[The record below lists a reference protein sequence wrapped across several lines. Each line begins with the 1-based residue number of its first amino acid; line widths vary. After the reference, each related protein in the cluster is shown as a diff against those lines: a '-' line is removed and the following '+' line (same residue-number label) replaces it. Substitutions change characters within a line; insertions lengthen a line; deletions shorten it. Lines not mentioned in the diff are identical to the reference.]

1 MTYLRLFWEFFKT
14 GLFAVGGG
22 MATVPFLKNIG
33 LATGWYSQTDL
44 MNMLAVSESTP
55 GPIGINMATYVGFT
69 VAGIPGAVIAT
80 IGEVTPSIIVI
91 LIVAAMLTKFRNSK
105 YVENAFYGLRPASSG
120 LIGAACAGVVL
131 QVLLRVTSTAVP
143 DSLFMRFSWDGT
155 VSWMGLALA
164 AVLLVGVITVGG
176 YLLKIR
182 APELP
187 NKDNTQ
193 KDPNRPQVDEI
204 DYGDGVRPRV
214 SGERKSKDFYTV
226 LVLGRDTGG
235 GGNTDTMLLASYDV
249 TNQKATVMSIPRDT
263 MVNVPWDVKKINSV
277 YNYYGGGDKGIKALY
292 KEISQLVGF
301 EPDYQVIIEWDAVGA
316 IVEAIGGVYFDVPYN
331 MDYHDQYQD
340 LVIEQEKGY
349 RKLNGDDAMQVI
361 RWRKNDSNSPYG
373 NPQIGDSGRM
383 QIQQDFLKAVI
394 KQLLQLKNVVN
405 PGKLAEVFREN
416 VETDLS
422 FENILWF
429 GKRAVFGGLSLEDV
443 SFMTMPWTGVYVYS
457 RTLSAEYGRT
467 MKLDYVVPQAN
478 ALLDLVNDSL
488 SPFTEKFTLRDLD
501 IMSVNA
507 DGSLAS
513 STGRVEDSKAA
524 AAPPLFVDPYTGRI
538 ANSSESTGGET
549 EENDPPAEV
558 TSGSLTVIGEATGNE

>member
-1 MTYLRLFWEFFKT
+1 MSR
-14 GLFAVGGG
+14 AVRYKKHLTTLQVFLSIVLILLT
-22 MATVPFLKNIG
+22 ACVAVKAFFLK
-33 LATGWYSQTDL
+33 
-44 MNMLAVSESTP
+44 
-55 GPIGINMATYVGFT
+55 
-69 VAGIPGAVIAT
+69 
-80 IGEVTPSIIVI
+80 
-91 LIVAAMLTKFRNSK
+91 
-105 YVENAFYGLRPASSG
+105 
-120 LIGAACAGVVL
+120 
-131 QVLLRVTSTAVP
+131 
-143 DSLFMRFSWDGT
+143 
-155 VSWMGLALA
+155 
-164 AVLLVGVITVGG
+164 
-176 YLLKIR
+176 
-182 APELP
+182 APEQKMDELP
-187 NKDNTQ
+187 SQPSSTG
-193 KDPNRPQVDEI
+193 DPQLSEEEQAAQEALRSHLERKGGFYTI
-204 DYGDGVRPRV
+204 LV
-214 SGERKSKDFYTV
+214 SGSDDGNGNSDTNILVAVDTV
-226 LVLGRDTGG
+226 NGYVYG
-235 GGNTDTMLLASYDV
+235 V
-249 TNQKATVMSIPRDT
+249 SIPRDSKA
-263 MVNVPWDVKKINSV
+263 VWDGKSHKINAAFGKGGMTKLAEVVSDQLGIPVDYTVSV
-277 YNYYGGGDKGIKALY
+277 DLT
-292 KEISQLVGF
+292 GF
-301 EPDYQVIIEWDAVGA
+301 EAL
-316 IVEAIGGVYFDVPYN
+316 VEAIGGVYFDVPYN

-361 RWRKNDSNSPYG
+361 RWRKNDSKSPYG

-394 KQLLQLKNVVN
+394 KQLLQLENVPN
-405 PGKLAEVFREN
+405 LGKLAEVFREN

-429 GKRAVFGGLSLEDV
+429 GKRAVIGGLSLEDV
-443 SFMTMPWTGVYVYS
+443 SFMTMPWTGIYVYS

-524 AAPPLFVDPYTGRI
+524 AAPPVFVDPYTGRI

>member
-1 MTYLRLFWEFFKT
+1 MSR
-14 GLFAVGGG
+14 AVRHKKHLTTLQIFLSIVLILLT
-22 MATVPFLKNIG
+22 ACVAVKAFFLK
-33 LATGWYSQTDL
+33 
-44 MNMLAVSESTP
+44 
-55 GPIGINMATYVGFT
+55 
-69 VAGIPGAVIAT
+69 
-80 IGEVTPSIIVI
+80 
-91 LIVAAMLTKFRNSK
+91 
-105 YVENAFYGLRPASSG
+105 
-120 LIGAACAGVVL
+120 
-131 QVLLRVTSTAVP
+131 
-143 DSLFMRFSWDGT
+143 
-155 VSWMGLALA
+155 
-164 AVLLVGVITVGG
+164 
-176 YLLKIR
+176 
-182 APELP
+182 APE
-187 NKDNTQ
+187 Q
-193 KDPNRPQVDEI
+193 KVDELPSQPSST
-204 DYGDGVRPRV
+204 GDPQLSEEEQAAQEALRSHLERKGGFYTILV
-214 SGERKSKDFYTV
+214 SGSDDGNGNSDTNILVAVDTV
-226 LVLGRDTGG
+226 NGYVYG
-235 GGNTDTMLLASYDV
+235 V
-249 TNQKATVMSIPRDT
+249 SIPRDSKA
-263 MVNVPWDVKKINSV
+263 VWDGKSHKINAAFGKGGMTKLAEVVSDQLGIPVDYTVSV
-277 YNYYGGGDKGIKALY
+277 DLT
-292 KEISQLVGF
+292 GF
-301 EPDYQVIIEWDAVGA
+301 EAL
-316 IVEAIGGVYFDVPYN
+316 VEAIGGVYFDVPYN

-394 KQLLQLKNVVN
+394 KQLLQLKNVPN
-405 PGKLAEVFREN
+405 LGKLAEVFQEN

-422 FENILWF
+422 FEYILWF
-429 GKRAVFGGLSLEDV
+429 GKRAVIGGLSLEDV
-443 SFMTMPWTGVYVYS
+443 SFMTMPWTGIYVYS

-524 AAPPLFVDPYTGRI
+524 AAPPVFVDPYTGRI

>member
-1 MTYLRLFWEFFKT
+1 MAGGNEKKQPRVKKPKKPSRFTRQQKLLI
-14 GLFAVGGG
+14 AV
-22 MATVPFLKNIG
+22 AVV
-33 LATGWYSQTDL
+33 LAL
-44 MNMLAVSESTP
+44 
-55 GPIGINMATYVGFT
+55 
-69 VAGIPGAVIAT
+69 AVIA
-80 IGEVTPSIIVI
+80 
-91 LIVAAMLTKFRNSK
+91 VAA
-105 YVENAFYGLRPASSG
+105 
-120 LIGAACAGVVL
+120 C
-131 QVLLRVTSTAVP
+131 Q
-143 DSLFMRFSWDGT
+143 SLFVRPD
-155 VSWMGLALA
+155 VSSKP
-164 AVLLVGVITVGG
+164 TT
-176 YLLKIR
+176 
-182 APELP
+182 E
-187 NKDNTQ
+187 DSDTE
-193 KDPNRPQVDEI
+193 EI
-204 DYGDGVRPRV
+204 DWGEGSRPR
-214 SGERKSKDFYTV
+214 SDGERKSEDYYTV
-226 LVLGRDTGG
+226 LILGRDTGG

-263 MVNVPWDVKKINSV
+263 MVNVPWDIKKINSV
-277 YNYYGGGDKGIKALY
+277 YSYYGGGDRGIQYLY

-301 EPDYQVIIEWDAVGA
+301 EPDYQVVIEWEAVGQ
-316 IVEAIGGVYFDVPYN
+316 IVDAMGGVWFDVPRN
-331 MDYHDQYQD
+331 MNYDDPYQD
-340 LVIEQEKGY
+340 LSIHISKGY
-349 RKLNGDDAMQVI
+349 QKLNGEQAMGVL
-361 RWRKNDSNSPYG
+361 RYRHDNDLHYG
-373 NPQIGDSGRM
+373 YPDGDLGR
-383 QIQQDFLKAVI
+383 IKTQQAFLTAMLE
-394 KQLLQLKNVVN
+394 QLLKLENITKVN
-405 PGKLAEVFREN
+405 QFVKVFQEN

-524 AAPPLFVDPYTGRI
+524 AAPPVFVDPYTGRI

>member
-1 MTYLRLFWEFFKT
+1 MKGKREADNNFNFKSEKLDELRSRVDAAFDEHGDEAWEQIK
-14 GLFAVGGG
+14 
-22 MATVPFLKNIG
+22 
-33 LATGWYSQTDL
+33 
-44 MNMLAVSESTP
+44 
-55 GPIGINMATYVGFT
+55 GIFT
-69 VAGIPGAVIAT
+69 HPKRLLVA
-80 IGEVTPSIIVI
+80 
-91 LIVAAMLTKFRNSK
+91 
-105 YVENAFYGLRPASSG
+105 
-120 LIGAACAGVVL
+120 
-131 QVLLRVTSTAVP
+131 
-143 DSLFMRFSWDGT
+143 
-155 VSWMGLALA
+155 ALA

-301 EPDYQVIIEWDAVGA
+301 EPDYQVVVEWEAVGA

-331 MDYHDQYQD
+331 MDYHDRYQD

-394 KQLLQLKNVVN
+394 KQLLQLENVPN
-405 PGKLAEVFREN
+405 LGKLAEVFREN

-429 GKRAVFGGLSLEDV
+429 GKRAVIGGLSLEDV
-443 SFMTMPWTGVYVYS
+443 SFMTMPWTGVYVYSRTLSAEYGRTNVETDLSFENILWFGKQAVIGGLSLEDVSFMTMPWTGIYVYS

-524 AAPPLFVDPYTGRI
+524 AAPPVFVDPYTGRI

>member
-1 MTYLRLFWEFFKT
+1 MKGKREADNNFNFKSEKLDELRSRVDAAFDEHGDEAWEQIK
-14 GLFAVGGG
+14 
-22 MATVPFLKNIG
+22 
-33 LATGWYSQTDL
+33 
-44 MNMLAVSESTP
+44 
-55 GPIGINMATYVGFT
+55 GIFT
-69 VAGIPGAVIAT
+69 HPKRLLVA
-80 IGEVTPSIIVI
+80 
-91 LIVAAMLTKFRNSK
+91 
-105 YVENAFYGLRPASSG
+105 
-120 LIGAACAGVVL
+120 
-131 QVLLRVTSTAVP
+131 
-143 DSLFMRFSWDGT
+143 
-155 VSWMGLALA
+155 ALA

-187 NKDNTQ
+187 NRDGDTQ
-193 KDPNRPQVDEI
+193 DPGQTDVDL

-301 EPDYQVIIEWDAVGA
+301 EPDYQVVVEWEAVGA

-361 RWRKNDSNSPYG
+361 RWRKND
-373 NPQIGDSGRM
+373 
-383 QIQQDFLKAVI
+383 FLKAVI

-405 PGKLAEVFREN
+405 PGKLAEVFQEN

-429 GKRAVFGGLSLEDV
+429 GKQAVFGGLSLENV

-524 AAPPLFVDPYTGRI
+524 AAPPVFVDPYTGRI

>member
-1 MTYLRLFWEFFKT
+1 MKGKREADNNFNFNFKSEKLDELRSRVDAAFDEHGDEAWEQIK
-14 GLFAVGGG
+14 
-22 MATVPFLKNIG
+22 
-33 LATGWYSQTDL
+33 
-44 MNMLAVSESTP
+44 
-55 GPIGINMATYVGFT
+55 GIFT
-69 VAGIPGAVIAT
+69 HPKRLLVA
-80 IGEVTPSIIVI
+80 
-91 LIVAAMLTKFRNSK
+91 
-105 YVENAFYGLRPASSG
+105 
-120 LIGAACAGVVL
+120 
-131 QVLLRVTSTAVP
+131 
-143 DSLFMRFSWDGT
+143 
-155 VSWMGLALA
+155 ALA

-187 NKDNTQ
+187 NRDGDTQ
-193 KDPNRPQVDEI
+193 DPGQTDVDL

-301 EPDYQVIIEWDAVGA
+301 EPDYQVVVEWEAVGA

-394 KQLLQLKNVVN
+394 KQLLQLENVPN
-405 PGKLAEVFREN
+405 LGKLAEVFQEN

-429 GKRAVFGGLSLEDV
+429 GKQAVFGGLSLENV

-524 AAPPLFVDPYTGRI
+524 AAPPVFVDPYTGRI

-558 TSGSLTVIGEATGNE
+558 TSGSLTVIGETTGNE

>member
-1 MTYLRLFWEFFKT
+1 MKGKREAENNFNFNFKSEKLDELRSRVDAAFDEHGDEAWEQIK
-14 GLFAVGGG
+14 
-22 MATVPFLKNIG
+22 
-33 LATGWYSQTDL
+33 
-44 MNMLAVSESTP
+44 
-55 GPIGINMATYVGFT
+55 GIFT
-69 VAGIPGAVIAT
+69 HPKRLLVA
-80 IGEVTPSIIVI
+80 
-91 LIVAAMLTKFRNSK
+91 
-105 YVENAFYGLRPASSG
+105 
-120 LIGAACAGVVL
+120 
-131 QVLLRVTSTAVP
+131 
-143 DSLFMRFSWDGT
+143 
-155 VSWMGLALA
+155 ALA
-164 AVLLVGVITVGG
+164 AVLLVGAGFEVINLVAWVLTGMAAVLLVGVIPVGG

-187 NKDNTQ
+187 NRDGDTQ
-193 KDPNRPQVDEI
+193 DPGQTDVDL

-301 EPDYQVIIEWDAVGA
+301 EPDYQVVVEWEAVGA

-361 RWRKNDSNSPYG
+361 RWRKNDSNSSYG

-394 KQLLQLKNVVN
+394 KQLLQLENVPN
-405 PGKLAEVFREN
+405 LGKLAEVFREN

-429 GKRAVFGGLSLEDV
+429 GKQAVIGGLSLEDV

-524 AAPPLFVDPYTGRI
+524 AAPPVFVDPYTGRI

-549 EENDPPAEV
+549 EENDPPAPRTRTYFPDRQCCPRRRRSRAAPV
-558 TSGSLTVIGEATGNE
+558 RSLRWKARFRCPSWHACGSCSAR

>member
-1 MTYLRLFWEFFKT
+1 MKGKREADNNFNFKSEKLDELRSRVDAAFDEHGDEAWEQIK
-14 GLFAVGGG
+14 
-22 MATVPFLKNIG
+22 
-33 LATGWYSQTDL
+33 
-44 MNMLAVSESTP
+44 
-55 GPIGINMATYVGFT
+55 GIFT
-69 VAGIPGAVIAT
+69 HPKRLLVA
-80 IGEVTPSIIVI
+80 
-91 LIVAAMLTKFRNSK
+91 
-105 YVENAFYGLRPASSG
+105 
-120 LIGAACAGVVL
+120 
-131 QVLLRVTSTAVP
+131 
-143 DSLFMRFSWDGT
+143 
-155 VSWMGLALA
+155 ALA

-187 NKDNTQ
+187 NRDGDTQ
-193 KDPNRPQVDEI
+193 DPGQTDVDL

-301 EPDYQVIIEWDAVGA
+301 EPDYQVVVEWEAVGA

-361 RWRKNDSNSPYG
+361 RWRKNDSNSSYG

-394 KQLLQLKNVVN
+394 KQLLQLENVPN
-405 PGKLAEVFREN
+405 LGKLAEVFREN

-429 GKRAVFGGLSLEDV
+429 GKQAVIGGLSLEDV

-507 DGSLAS
+507 DGSPDGWRTARRRPRRRCSLIRTREGSRTA
-513 STGRVEDSKAA
+513 RRARAA
-524 AAPPLFVDPYTGRI
+524 KRKKTIRQQR
-538 ANSSESTGGET
+538 
-549 EENDPPAEV
+549 
-558 TSGSLTVIGEATGNE
+558 

>member
-1 MTYLRLFWEFFKT
+1 MSDQREIYERDREDPYYEGRYTHRKEGFFERNCDEAWEQVKETFSHPGRLFAKVLLIALLC
-14 GLFAVGGG
+14 GV
-22 MATVPFLKNIG
+22 
-33 LATGWYSQTDL
+33 
-44 MNMLAVSESTP
+44 
-55 GPIGINMATYVGFT
+55 
-69 VAGIPGAVIAT
+69 VAGG
-80 IGEVTPSIIVI
+80 S
-91 LIVAAMLTKFRNSK
+91 
-105 YVENAFYGLRPASSG
+105 
-120 LIGAACAGVVL
+120 
-131 QVLLRVTSTAVP
+131 
-143 DSLFMRFSWDGT
+143 
-155 VSWMGLALA
+155 
-164 AVLLVGVITVGG
+164 

-187 NKDNTQ
+187 SKDTDSKNNNSEQ
-193 KDPNRPQVDEI
+193 IDDI
-204 DYGDGVRPRV
+204 DYGDGVRPKAG
-214 SGERKSKDFYTV
+214 GERKSKDFYTV
-226 LVLGRDTGG
+226 LILGRDTGG

-301 EPDYQVIIEWDAVGA
+301 EPDYQVVVEWEAVGA

-394 KQLLQLKNVVN
+394 KQLLQLKNVAN
-405 PGKLAEVFREN
+405 RKLAEVFQEN

-422 FENILWF
+422 FEYILWF
-429 GKRAVFGGLSLEDV
+429 GKQAVFGGLSLEDV

-524 AAPPLFVDPYTGRI
+524 AAPPVFVDPYTGRI

>member
-1 MTYLRLFWEFFKT
+1 MNDKDFYENDRDSIRYEGRRVHHEESFFERNCDEAWEQICETFSHPGRLL
-14 GLFAVGGG
+14 GRVLLIALLCGV
-22 MATVPFLKNIG
+22 
-33 LATGWYSQTDL
+33 
-44 MNMLAVSESTP
+44 
-55 GPIGINMATYVGFT
+55 
-69 VAGIPGAVIAT
+69 VAGG
-80 IGEVTPSIIVI
+80 S
-91 LIVAAMLTKFRNSK
+91 
-105 YVENAFYGLRPASSG
+105 
-120 LIGAACAGVVL
+120 
-131 QVLLRVTSTAVP
+131 
-143 DSLFMRFSWDGT
+143 
-155 VSWMGLALA
+155 
-164 AVLLVGVITVGG
+164 

-182 APELP
+182 APQLP
-187 NKDNTQ
+187 NKGDAQ
-193 KDPNRPQVDEI
+193 KDPNQTQVDEI
-204 DYGDGVRPRV
+204 DYGDGVRPRAD
-214 SGERKSKDFYTV
+214 GERKSKDFYTV

-263 MVNVPWDVKKINSV
+263 MVNVPWDVKRINSV
-277 YNYYGGGDKGIKALY
+277 YNYYGGGEKGIKALY

-301 EPDYQVIIEWDAVGA
+301 EPDYQVVVEWEAVGA

-331 MDYHDQYQD
+331 MDYHDRYQD

-361 RWRKNDSNSPYG
+361 RWRKNDSKSPYG

-394 KQLLQLKNVVN
+394 KQLLQLKNVAN
-405 PGKLAEVFREN
+405 PRCIGKLAEVFQEN

-429 GKRAVFGGLSLEDV
+429 GKQAVFGGLSLEDV
-443 SFMTMPWTGVYVYS
+443 SFMTMPWTGIYVYS

-524 AAPPLFVDPYTGRI
+524 AAPPVFVDPYTGRI

>member
-1 MTYLRLFWEFFKT
+1 MKGKREADININFKSEKLDALRSREDAAFDEHGDEAWEQIKGIF
-14 GLFAVGGG
+14 
-22 MATVPFLKNIG
+22 
-33 LATGWYSQTDL
+33 
-44 MNMLAVSESTP
+44 TP
-55 GPIGINMATYVGFT
+55 PKRLL
-69 VAGIPGAVIAT
+69 VA
-80 IGEVTPSIIVI
+80 
-91 LIVAAMLTKFRNSK
+91 
-105 YVENAFYGLRPASSG
+105 
-120 LIGAACAGVVL
+120 
-131 QVLLRVTSTAVP
+131 
-143 DSLFMRFSWDGT
+143 
-155 VSWMGLALA
+155 ALA

-301 EPDYQVIIEWDAVGA
+301 EPDYQVVVEWEAVGA
-316 IVEAIGGVYFDVPYN
+316 IVEAIGGVYYDVPYN

-373 NPQIGDSGRM
+373 NPQLGGSGRK

-416 VETDLS
+416 VETGLS
-422 FENILWF
+422 FENILRF
-429 GKRAVFGGLSLEDV
+429 GKRAEFGGLSLEDV
-443 SFMTMPWTGVYVYS
+443 SFMTMPWTGVFVYI

-488 SPFTEKFTLRDLD
+488 SPFTEIFTLRDLD
-501 IMSVNA
+501 SMSVNA

-513 STGRVEDSKAA
+513 STGRVEDCKAA
-524 AAPPLFVDPYTGRI
+524 AAPPVFVDPYTGRI
-538 ANSSESTGGET
+538 ANSSESAGGET
-549 EENDPPAEV
+549 DDNDPPAEV